1 MSDAY
6 RDGEAPLRAQLDELV
21 ARRDEL
27 EQALAATKRDLAAA
41 ERRLGRGASHRRAGL
56 WWSALP
62 VGVVCLSGWAFCCSG
77 FRCCYPRS
85 QSAKVGAETVRQA
98 ADLYM
103 STENDR
109 VCPILERLVAKKKLD
124 AKKVQD
130 PWGRPYLVECTADDV
145 RVTSAGKDG
154 FFFTAD
160 DIRDDLTPAEMKRA
174 AELNS

>member
-6 RDGEAPLRAQLDELV
+6 RDGEAPLRAQRSDLV
-21 ARRDEL
+21 SRRDEL
-27 EQALAATKRDLAAA
+27 EDELAGIQRELAAIEK
-41 ERRLGRGASHRRAGL
+41 RLGHQSVPGRAVVWVL
-56 WWSALP
+56 ALP
-62 VGVVCLSGWAFCCSG
+62 VGIICLSAWGLWCSG
-77 FRCCYPRS
+77 FRCCYPRPMA
-85 QSAKVGAETVRQA
+85 AKVGAEAVRQA
-98 ADLYM
+98 ADIYLN
-103 STENDR
+103 TEDESG
-109 VCPILERLVAKKKLD
+109 CPILERLVAKKKLD